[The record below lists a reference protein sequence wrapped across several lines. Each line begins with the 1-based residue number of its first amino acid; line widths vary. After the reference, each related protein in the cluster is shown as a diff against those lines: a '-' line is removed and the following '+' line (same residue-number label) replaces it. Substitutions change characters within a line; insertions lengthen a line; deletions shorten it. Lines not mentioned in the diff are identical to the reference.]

1 MFLGFCCLY
10 LKFFL
15 EIVRFES
22 REFVMQVHSGVDL
35 RGGEQMLTNYPVF
48 THQCDQNPRAEN
60 LLADSRDRLASAIT
74 PIKWYGYAICG
85 NPFCWLPFLQ
95 FQVAR

>member
-60 LLADSRDRLASAIT
+60 LLADSRDQLASAIT
-74 PIKWYGYAICG
+74 PITIVLNMCRRNTKSSCKAQNHC
-85 NPFCWLPFLQ
+85 PL
-95 FQVAR
+95 